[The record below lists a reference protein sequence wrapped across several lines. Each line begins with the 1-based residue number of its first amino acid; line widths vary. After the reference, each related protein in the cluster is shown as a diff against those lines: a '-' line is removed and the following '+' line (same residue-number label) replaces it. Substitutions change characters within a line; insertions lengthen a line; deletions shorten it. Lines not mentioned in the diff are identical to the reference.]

1 MPHAVYTMVFNEKA
15 ECMEKEEKKAL
26 QLKRLQKT
34 VKLAYENVEFYK
46 KRLDDAGIK
55 PEDIKT
61 LKDIEKIPF
70 TTKNDLREAY
80 PLGLLAV
87 PREEIV
93 EIHAS
98 SGTTGKPSVT
108 AYTQNDLDIWGECI
122 ARGLVMAGCKKDE
135 IIQNAYGYGLFTG
148 GFGIHHGGNKL
159 GAITVPISAGNT
171 KKQLDTMIDFQSN
184 ILTCTPS
191 YAMYLGESREKAGI
205 SLDEINLKAGIHG
218 AEMWTDEMRKRIE
231 KSLGIKA
238 YNIYGLTE
246 VMGPGVAQECS
257 KQNGMHIQDD
267 QFYPEI
273 INSETG
279 ETLDYGEEGELVL
292 TSLTK
297 TGMPILRFR
306 TKDLTSLIADEC
318 ECGRTTIRMTK
329 ITGRSDDMLKIKGVM
344 VFPSQIE
351 KALLK
356 IDGISPN
363 YLIHV
368 TRPKILDEV
377 EVKVEASKELF
388 SDEMKEMERV
398 EKEIASSIRSET
410 GLRVEVTLCEP
421 ESLPRSE
428 GKAIRVIDERNL

>member
-1 MPHAVYTMVFNEKA
+1 MFWNEKA
-15 ECMEKEEKKAL
+15 ECMSKEEKEEV
-26 QLKRLQKT
+26 QLKRLQET
-34 VKLAYENVEFYK
+34 VKLAYENVEFYR
-46 KRLDDAGIK
+46 KRLDEAGIK

-70 TTKNDLREAY
+70 TTKSDLREAY

-87 PREEIV
+87 PRDEIV

-98 SGTTGKPSVT
+98 SGTTGKPTVT
-108 AYTQNDLDIWGECI
+108 AYTRNDLDVWGECI
-122 ARGLVMAGCKKDE
+122 ARGLKMTGAEKDF

-148 GFGIHHGGNKL
+148 GFGIHHGGNKM

-171 KKQLDTMIDFQSN
+171 QRQLDTMVDFQSD
-184 ILTCTPS
+184 IITCTPS

-205 SLDEINLKAGIHG
+205 DLDNINLKAGIHG
-218 AEMWTDEMRKRIE
+218 AEMWTEEMRNKIE
-231 KSLGIKA
+231 ESLGLKA

-246 VMGPGVAQECS
+246 VMGPGVAQECEE
-257 KQNGMHIQDD
+257 QDGMHLQDD
-267 QFYPEI
+267 HFYPEI
-273 INSETG
+273 INSKTG

-306 TKDLTSLIADEC
+306 TKDLTSLTDEKC
-318 ECGRTTIRMTK
+318 ACGRTTVRMSR

-356 IDGISPN
+356 VSGITPN

-368 TRPKILDEV
+368 TRPDILDEV

-388 SDEMKEMERV
+388 SDQMKEMERV
-398 EKEIASSIRSET
+398 EKEIQSSIRSET
-410 GLRVEVTLCEP
+410 GLRVDVTLCEP

-428 GKAIRVIDERNL
+428 GKAVRVIDERNLS

>member
-1 MPHAVYTMVFNEKA
+1 MVFNEKA

-351 KALLK
+351 KAFK
-356 IDGISPN
+356 
-363 YLIHV
+363 
-368 TRPKILDEV
+368 T
-377 EVKVEASKELF
+377 
-388 SDEMKEMERV
+388 
-398 EKEIASSIRSET
+398 
-410 GLRVEVTLCEP
+410 
-421 ESLPRSE
+421 
-428 GKAIRVIDERNL
+428 

>member
-1 MPHAVYTMVFNEKA
+1 MVFNEKA

-87 PREEIV
+87 PCEEIV

-205 SLDEINLKAGIHG
+205 SLDEINLKVGIHG

>member
-1 MPHAVYTMVFNEKA
+1 MFWNEKA
-15 ECMEKEEKKAL
+15 ECMSKEEKEEL

-46 KRLDDAGIK
+46 KRFDEIGLK

-70 TTKNDLREAY
+70 TTKTDLRQAY

-93 EIHAS
+93 EVHAS
-98 SGTTGKPSVT
+98 SGTTGKPTVT

-122 ARGLVMAGCKKDE
+122 ARGLKMAGAEEDY

-148 GFGIHHGGNKL
+148 GFGIHHGGNRM
-159 GAITVPISAGNT
+159 GAITIPISAGNT
-171 KKQLDTMIDFQSN
+171 QRQLDTMVDFQSD

-191 YAMYLGESREKAGI
+191 YAAYLGESLEKSGI
-205 SLDEINLKAGIHG
+205 SLDDINLKAGIHG
-218 AEMWTDEMRKRIE
+218 AEMWTSELRDRIE
-231 KSLGIKA
+231 TSLGIKTH
-238 YNIYGLTE
+238 NIYGLTE
-246 VMGPGVAQECS
+246 VMGPGVAQECDC
-257 KQNGMHIQDD
+257 QNGMHIQDD
-267 QFYPEI
+267 HFYPEI
-273 INSETG
+273 INPETG
-279 ETLDYGEEGELVL
+279 ETIEHGERGELVL

-306 TKDLTSLIADEC
+306 TKDLTALMDDEC
-318 ECGRTTIRMTK
+318 ECGRTTIRMDR

-351 KALLK
+351 KALLRVT
-356 IDGISPN
+356 GASPN
-363 YLIHV
+363 YMIHV
-368 TRPKILDEV
+368 TRPDILDEV

-388 SDEMKEMERV
+388 FDEMKEMEKV
-398 EKEIASSIRSET
+398 EKQIQASIRSET
-410 GLRVEVTLCEP
+410 GIRVDVTICEP

-428 GKAIRVIDERNL
+428 GKAVRVIDERDFE

>member
-1 MPHAVYTMVFNEKA
+1 MFWNEEA
-15 ECMEKEEKKAL
+15 ECMGKEEKEKL
-26 QLKRLQKT
+26 QLERLQET
-34 VKLAYENVEFYK
+34 VKLAYENIEFYK
-46 KRLDDAGIK
+46 KRFDEIGLK

-70 TTKNDLREAY
+70 TTKSDLREAY

-87 PREEIV
+87 PRDEIV

-98 SGTTGKPSVT
+98 SGTTGKPTVT
-108 AYTQNDLDIWGECI
+108 AYTQNDLEIWGECI
-122 ARGLVMAGCKKDE
+122 ARGLKMAGAE
-135 IIQNAYGYGLFTG
+135 NGLFTG
-148 GFGIHHGGNKL
+148 GFGIHHGGNKM
-159 GAITVPISAGNT
+159 GAITIPISAGNT
-171 KKQLDTMIDFQSN
+171 QRQLDTMVDFQSD

-205 SLDEINLKAGIHG
+205 PLEDINLKAGIHG
-218 AEMWTDEMRKRIE
+218 AEMWTNEMRKRIE
-231 KSLGIKA
+231 TSLGIKTH
-238 YNIYGLTE
+238 NIYGLTE
-246 VMGPGVAQECS
+246 VMGPGVAQECDE
-257 KQNGMHIQDD
+257 QNGMHIQDD
-267 QFYPEI
+267 HFYPEI

-279 ETLDYGEEGELVL
+279 ETLDYGEKGELVL

-306 TKDLTSLIADEC
+306 TKDLTSLISEKC
-318 ECGRTTIRMTK
+318 ECGRTTVRMTR

-356 IDGISPN
+356 VSGASPN

-368 TRPKILDEV
+368 TRPDILDEV

-388 SDEMKEMERV
+388 FDEMKEMEKV
-398 EKEIASSIRSET
+398 EKQIQASIRSET
-410 GLRVEVTLCEP
+410 GIRVDVTICEP

-428 GKAIRVIDERNL
+428 GKAVRVIDERDFER